1 MRKIIISIAIA
12 AIAISAHAVQNT
24 IRDQVECAALG
35 LPRNTDLCTYFY
47 NALVN
52 DQNRASNYNNLS
64 SQAKT
69 NLNYAMNN
77 HLSQCINRCGGDE
90 FTYCNYVSKQVEAA
104 AKKRLEE
111 QNSITHKIKNF
122 F

>member
-1 MRKIIISIAIA
+1 MNRIITILAIA

-24 IRDQVECAALG
+24 IKDQVECDALG
-35 LPRNTDLCTYFY
+35 LPRDTDLCTYFY

-52 DQNRASNYNNLS
+52 DKQKASNYNNLS

-69 NLNYAMNN
+69 NLNYAMSD
-77 HLSQCINRCGGDE
+77 HLSQCINRCSGYE
-90 FTYCNYVSKQVEAA
+90 FNYCNDYAKKVEAA
-104 AKKRLEE
+104 NKKRLEE
-111 QNSITHKIKNF
+111 KNSITHKIKNF